1 MSSAPAPTENLPIFN
16 TPNITGVGESNNANK
31 LNFPTAQGVLNLPHG
46 VTWGDGTYQ
55 NSASGGGGTSLTVE
69 EVDGTPTVSNVNTIK
84 VSNGTLT
91 DDGSGVVTIT
101 TGGGGSGVQNPMT
114 SNLDGGGFSINNV
127 DTFAGMDATLTD
139 SITVPEINNCA
150 AEQFYNLGPVVA
162 GNDYVVGELDPGTD
176 AEASV
181 TIVSRCLDAG
191 ARQTTVFTATAVR
204 QRGHVN
210 CLVNLFEDNPVFEA
224 ILICDE
230 GAPSVQIGMRCVAN
244 SNTWEIRVYMNQ
256 DDKGTG
262 GPYGSYWRF
271 REPTRILTP
280 VNTFV
285 EMRISQN
292 TSSLSGNLEVVQN
305 VNSATMTTGNINA
318 NSGTINVL
326 TTGTVNAA
334 SGPAGISIQDFIQF
348 PGQDNILNAGEVEV
362 ANISPSVALG
372 TIGVGAVGNRTLY
385 VDTNNRRVGINVAS
399 PQEDLEIDGNIQLDS
414 AGANKIKFYDGT
426 ASVERAEIDA
436 AASGTAG
443 GKLVFYTKEDPGVIT
458 ARMTIEE
465 DGRIQVT
472 NRIENM
478 PDPVAA
484 QDAATKAYV
493 DAQVTTPGFVQNPM
507 TSTLDGGQFEINNL
521 RGLTVDNTASGG
533 PDGFVVR
540 LAGVGSQIEMNAA
553 SLISIGGS
561 TLFTD
566 PFRIS
571 GLTDEVIIGRFNNGA
586 TSTDCIQVEHTATQ
600 SETTFNEKQTFIHN
614 DPDAHSTFA
623 YTFFKDA
630 ITTSTTSLQQDGANL
645 KFTPLT
651 VSGHVQMPEILLP
664 PTALPTTFR
673 NIGVVRTDNITSEY
687 PFMTVDGIVNGTTK
701 VVEVGGQC
709 SGPLCGFQ
717 SIGGSGDY
725 AVPYSFGGTGWND
738 TDNGKTILMFPLEC
752 PFRNQG
758 IGLGTLNYYVMSEYP
773 PNSWFTGFSLYIM
786 VGWIETG
793 GASVDLI
800 YGNPL
805 GSFIVVESNVLIGAG
820 FNIQRQF
827 NKTDWLEVNFN
838 SPLNMFYLKLNIP
851 PGGTIDA
858 QEGQNQGCLQ
868 FVPYY
873 KSLLV
878 VD

>member
-1 MSSAPAPTENLPIFN
+1 MSTQAKPYEELDIFN
-16 TPNITGVGESNNANK
+16 RD
-31 LNFPTAQGVLNLPHG
+31 NFPSSSSSSGSLDYPVAQGVASLIYG
-46 VTWGDGTYQ
+46 VIWGDGSYQ
-55 NSASGGGGTSLTVE
+55 NSASGGGGAALTVQ
-69 EVDGTPTVSNVNTIK
+69 DGAVTVNNVTDINVT
-84 VSNGTLT
+84 NGTLT
-91 DDGSGVVTIT
+91 DNGGGSVSIT
-101 TGGGGSGVQNPMT
+101 TGGGGGGGVQNPMT
-114 SNLDGGGFSINNV
+114 SDLDAGGFSIFN
-127 DTFAGMDATLTD
+127 L
-139 SITVPEINNCA
+139 PEINDCA
-150 AEQFYNLGPVVA
+150 AEQYYNLGPVLA
-162 GNDYVVGELDPGTD
+162 GNDYVVGELDPDTD

-181 TIVSRCLDAG
+181 TIVSRCIDPG
-191 ARQTTVFTATAVR
+191 ARQSTVFTATAVR

-210 CLVNLFEDNPVFEA
+210 CLVNLFEDSPVFEA

-230 GAPSVQIGMRCVAN
+230 GSSSVQIGMRCVAN
-244 SNTWEIRVYMNQ
+244 SNSWEIRVYMNQ

-292 TSSLSGNLEVVQN
+292 SSTLSGNLEVVQN

-318 NSGTINVL
+318 NSGTITVL

-385 VDTNNRRVGINVAS
+385 VDTNNRRVGINVAN
-399 PQEDLEIDGNIQLDS
+399 PQEDLEVDGNIQLDS
-414 AGANKIKFYDGT
+414 NGTNKIKFYDG
-426 ASVERAEIDA
+426 AAAVERAEIDA
-436 AASGTAG
+436 TSSGAAG
-443 GKLVFYTKEDPGVIT
+443 GKLVFYTKQDPGSIT

-553 SLISIGGS
+553 SLMRFGG
-561 TLFTD
+561 TTVLTD
-566 PFRIS
+566 PLRIS
-571 GLTDEVIIGRFNNGA
+571 GTTDEVSIGRFNDGLTT
-586 TSTDCIQVEHTATQ
+586 TSCIEVRHTATQ
-600 SETTFNEKQTFIHN
+600 EGTTFNEQQTFNHN
-614 DPDAHSTFA
+614 DPDSHATFP
-623 YTFFKDA
+623 YTFFRDA

-645 KFTPLT
+645 KFTPLS
-651 VSGHVQMPEILLP
+651 VAGHVEMPEIQLP
-664 PTALPTTFR
+664 PTALPATFR
-673 NIGVVRTDNITSEY
+673 NIGVVRTDNITAEY
-687 PFMTVDGIVNGTTK
+687 PFVTVDGIVNGATK

-725 AVPYSFGGTGWND
+725 ALPYSFGGTGWDD

-758 IGLGTLNYYVMSEYP
+758 IGIGTLNYYVMSEYP

-786 VGWIETG
+786 VGWIATG
-793 GASVDLI
+793 GATVDLI

-805 GSFIVVESNVLIGAG
+805 GSFVVVEANVLIGAG

-827 NKTDWLEVNFN
+827 NKLDWLEVNFN

-851 PGGTIDA
+851 PGATIDA

-868 FVPYY
+868 FIPYY